1 MTIGDIYQQGKG
13 VLFKAGNQNA
23 AFDAVCLFQNA
34 FSLDRQALLIHS
46 NEQADTA
53 KAKEY
58 LAQIAERAG
67 GRPLQYIIG
76 KWPFMEFELLVG
88 EGVLI
93 PREET
98 ELLVYTA
105 AALLKN
111 TNSPRILDLCSGT
124 GAVALGLATLLPQ
137 AARITAAE
145 LYDEAFTYLNRNIQK
160 TGMRN
165 VTPIQMDI
173 LNPQSAEPFSE
184 LDCIVSNPPYVTT
197 KELSTLQTE
206 VQSEPQSALDGG
218 TDGLLF
224 YRAIASLWLPRLK
237 RGGTTAVEVGE
248 GQAAEVAA
256 LFESAGLGQ
265 MEILTD
271 FNSIERVVSGIRK

>member
-1 MTIGDIYQQGKG
+1 MTLGEIYQQGKG
-13 VLFKAGNQNA
+13 MLFKAGNQNA

-34 FSLDRQALLIHS
+34 FGLDHQALLIHS

-53 KAKEY
+53 RTKEY

-76 KWPFMEFELLVG
+76 KWPFMELELLVG

-111 TNSPRILDLCSGT
+111 TGCPKILDLCSGT
-124 GAVALGLATLLPQ
+124 GAVALGLASLLPQ
-137 AARITAAE
+137 ARITAAE
-145 LYDEAFTYLNRNIQK
+145 LYDEAFTYLNHNIGK

-173 LNPQSAEPFSE
+173 LNPQRAESFLE

-197 KELSTLQTE
+197 SELSSLQTE

-218 TDGLLF
+218 ADGLIF
-224 YRAIASLWLPRLK
+224 YRTIASLWLPRLK
-237 RGGTTAVEVGE
+237 RGGVAAVEVGE

-265 MEILTD
+265 MDILTD
-271 FNSIERVVSGIRK
+271 FNSIERVVSGIMK